1 MSHGNDLLSTR
12 RQWSEGE
19 EARYWRGRAA
29 EVRKV
34 GQLFGDPDA
43 RAKLEEIARHYE
55 QMAEELEEAQSAL
68 PWVPS
73 LGVSE

>member
-1 MSHGNDLLSTR
+1 MSHDNDLPSAR

-19 EARYWRGRAA
+19 EARYWRGRAG

-55 QMAEELEEAQSAL
+55 QMAEELEEPQSAL
-68 PWVPS
+68 PWASS
-73 LGVSE
+73 LEVSE